1 MLEINVKISSLKT
14 LFHNQLAP
22 LYEEKEIEVI
32 FFIYLEEKCNVKKYQ
47 YSLNPAYEVAFDLL
61 DLEMLANGCPIQYVT
76 GKTTFYNVKLSVN
89 QTVLIPRQETEELV
103 SMILEKEKSRRAEK
117 QKSRRAEKQK
127 SRSGVNS
134 YGLTDLRSYGLTKI
148 LEIGTGSGAIAI
160 ALAKNIENAT
170 VWATDISEDALE
182 TARQNAIANHVD
194 IHFLHHDILKDEV
207 VLLPDDVDIIVSNPP
222 YIPNNER
229 ATLHKNVTDYEPHS
243 ALFVPDNQPLL
254 FYSAIAGIAKKILR
268 SGGVLYFE
276 TYEKFH
282 LELSVLLAEN
292 DFKEIELWNDISGK
306 PRFVRCKKL

>member
-1 MLEINVKISSLKT
+1 VKISSLKT
-14 LFHNQLAP
+14 LFHTQLAP
-22 LYEEKEIEVI
+22 LYEEREIEAI
-32 FFIYLEEKCNVKKYQ
+32 FFIYLEEKFDIKKYQ
-47 YSLNPAYEVAFDLL
+47 YSLNPAFEVAFDLL

-76 GKTTFYNVKLSVN
+76 RKTTFCNVKLSVN
-89 QTVLIPRQETEELV
+89 QSVLIPRPETEELIA
-103 SMILEKEKSRRAEK
+103 MILDKEKGE
-117 QKSRRAEKQK
+117 
-127 SRSGVNS
+127 RS
-134 YGLTDLRSYGLTKI
+134 LTKI

-170 VWATDISEDALE
+170 IWATDISEDALE
-182 TARQNAIANHVD
+182 TAQQNAIANHVD

-207 VLLPDDVDIIVSNPP
+207 ALLPDDVDIIVSNPP

-229 ATLHKNVTDYEPHS
+229 LTLHKNVIDYEPHA

-268 SGGVLYFE
+268 KGGFLYFE

-292 DFKEIELWNDISGK
+292 DFKEIELWNDINGK
-306 PRFVRCKKL
+306 PRFLRCKKL